1 MFCPFVDLAVI
12 IILVFASVNWFLI
25 FFYSIGFVTFKDV
38 ESMNKALEAGEDDLN
53 LDTRYIL
60 FLLSS
65 DVIPNKHRL

>member
-1 MFCPFVDLAVI
+1 VFCPFVDLAVI